1 MKDGP
6 PTIRVSAKRA
16 VCVDAKIHQYTRL
29 EALPRSYPFASCN
42 SNHRELPVQSLG
54 TSKCKKIRG
63 RGIWSQPPWTLEPQ
77 IHRRYIGSL
86 DLRNQLTGMPRMNAH
101 CLEGQV
107 AVVTGAS
114 RGIGRATAIELA
126 RAGADVVVNFYSNAD
141 AAEEVAR
148 DVRQLGRRVELSQ
161 GDVADQAAV
170 ERLIEHAAKTFG
182 HVDIAVA
189 NAVYSDREPFHSAD
203 MAGFRRT
210 IDVTMWG
217 AFYLLRAAARQMI
230 AQGGKGSIV
239 MISSPHAF
247 IPVPNAMPYNMAKAA
262 TDHMARTAA
271 TELLEHRIRVNIVHP
286 GWVDTP
292 GERKFASED
301 DIAVRGAKL
310 PWGRMA
316 TPEEIAR
323 GVVFL
328 CDPASEYMTGSALLI
343 DGGNTLPWW
352 ARSGM
357 AVPP

>member
-1 MKDGP
+1 MKPLSGKGA
-6 PTIRVSAKRA
+6 I
-16 VCVDAKIHQYTRL
+16 
-29 EALPRSYPFASCN
+29 
-42 SNHRELPVQSLG
+42 
-54 TSKCKKIRG
+54 
-63 RGIWSQPPWTLEPQ
+63 
-77 IHRRYIGSL
+77 
-86 DLRNQLTGMPRMNAH
+86 
-101 CLEGQV
+101 
-107 AVVTGAS
+107 VTGAS
-114 RGIGRATAIELA
+114 RGIGRATAIALA
-126 RAGADVVVNFYSNAD
+126 EAGADVAINFFQATAEAEAVAEAVRD
-141 AAEEVAR
+141 A
-148 DVRQLGRRVELSQ
+148 GRRALLMQ

-170 ERLIEHAAKTFG
+170 ERMIQQTVEAFG
-182 HVDIAVA
+182 RLDIAVS
-189 NAVYSDREPFHSAD
+189 NAVYSDREPFHTAD

-217 AFYLLRAAARQMI
+217 AFYLLRAAAAQMI
-230 AQGGKGSIV
+230 KQGGGGSIV

-271 TELLEHRIRVNIVHP
+271 TELLDHRIRVNIVHP

-292 GERKFASED
+292 GERKFVSED
-301 DIAVRGAKL
+301 ELIQRAAKL
-310 PWGRMA
+310 PWGRLG
-316 TPEEIAR
+316 TPEEIGR

>member
-1 MKDGP
+1 M
-6 PTIRVSAKRA
+6 
-16 VCVDAKIHQYTRL
+16 
-29 EALPRSYPFASCN
+29 N
-42 SNHRELPVQSLG
+42 SN
-54 TSKCKKIRG
+54 
-63 RGIWSQPPWTLEPQ
+63 
-77 IHRRYIGSL
+77 
-86 DLRNQLTGMPRMNAH
+86 
-101 CLEGQV
+101 CLQGKV
-107 AVVTGAS
+107 AVVTGGS
-114 RGIGRATAIELA
+114 RGIGRATAISLA
-126 RAGADVVVNFYSNAD
+126 QAGADVAINYYRA
-141 AAEEVAR
+141 AAEADETAAA
-148 DVRQLGRRVELSQ
+148 VREAGRRAIAIQ
-161 GDVADQAAV
+161 GDVADQGTV
-170 ERLIEHAAKTFG
+170 EELVRRTAQTFG
-182 HVDIAVA
+182 RVDIAVS
-189 NAVYSDREPFHSAD
+189 NAVYSDREPFFSAD

-217 AFYLLRAAARQMI
+217 AFYLLRAAAQQMI
-230 AQGGKGSIV
+230 AQGGGGAIV

-247 IPVPNAMPYNMAKAA
+247 IPVPKAMPYNMAKAA

-271 TELLEHRIRVNIVHP
+271 TELLDHRIRVNIVHP

-292 GERKFASED
+292 GERKFASEEE
-301 DIAVRGAKL
+301 IAVRGAKL

>member
-1 MKDGP
+1 M
-6 PTIRVSAKRA
+6 
-16 VCVDAKIHQYTRL
+16 
-29 EALPRSYPFASCN
+29 N
-42 SNHRELPVQSLG
+42 SN
-54 TSKCKKIRG
+54 
-63 RGIWSQPPWTLEPQ
+63 
-77 IHRRYIGSL
+77 
-86 DLRNQLTGMPRMNAH
+86 
-101 CLEGQV
+101 CLHGKV

-114 RGIGRATAIELA
+114 RGIGRATAISLA
-126 RAGADVVVNFYSNAD
+126 EAGADVAINYYKASSEAD
-141 AAEEVAR
+141 DVATAI
-148 DVRQLGRRVELSQ
+148 RQAGRRALVVQ
-161 GDVADQAAV
+161 GDVADQATV
-170 ERLIEHAAKTFG
+170 EELIRRAAETFG
-182 HVDIAVA
+182 SVDIAVS
-189 NAVYSDREPFHSAD
+189 NAVYSDREPFFSSH
-203 MAGFRRT
+203 MEGFRRT

-217 AFYLLRAAARQMI
+217 AFYLLRAATQQMI
-230 AQGGKGSIV
+230 AQGGGGSIV

-271 TELLEHRIRVNIVHP
+271 TELLEHRVRVNIVHP

-292 GERKFASED
+292 GERKFAREEE
-301 DIAVRGAKL
+301 IAVRGAKL

-352 ARSGM
+352 AQSGM

>member
-1 MKDGP
+1 MM
-6 PTIRVSAKRA
+6 
-16 VCVDAKIHQYTRL
+16 
-29 EALPRSYPFASCN
+29 N
-42 SNHRELPVQSLG
+42 S
-54 TSKCKKIRG
+54 
-63 RGIWSQPPWTLEPQ
+63 
-77 IHRRYIGSL
+77 
-86 DLRNQLTGMPRMNAH
+86 H
-101 CLEGQV
+101 CLQGKV
-107 AVVTGAS
+107 AVVTGGS
-114 RGIGRATAIELA
+114 RGIGRATAISLA
-126 RAGADVVVNFYSNAD
+126 QAGADVAINYFK
-141 AAEEVAR
+141 AAEEAE
-148 DVRQLGRRVELSQ
+148 DSASMIRQAGRRALVLQ
-161 GDVADQAAV
+161 GDVADQRTV
-170 ERLIEHAAKTFG
+170 EELVRRTAETFG
-182 HVDIAVA
+182 RVDIAVS
-189 NAVYSDREPFHSAD
+189 NAVYSDREPFFSAD

-217 AFYLLRAAARQMI
+217 AFYMLRAAAQQMI
-230 AQGGKGSIV
+230 AQGGGGSIV

-271 TELLEHRIRVNIVHP
+271 TELLDHRIRVNIVHP

-292 GERKFASED
+292 GERKFASEEE
-301 DIAVRGAKL
+301 IAVRGAKL

-328 CDPASEYMTGSALLI
+328 CDPAGEYMTGSALLI

>member
-1 MKDGP
+1 M
-6 PTIRVSAKRA
+6 
-16 VCVDAKIHQYTRL
+16 
-29 EALPRSYPFASCN
+29 N
-42 SNHRELPVQSLG
+42 SN
-54 TSKCKKIRG
+54 
-63 RGIWSQPPWTLEPQ
+63 
-77 IHRRYIGSL
+77 
-86 DLRNQLTGMPRMNAH
+86 
-101 CLEGQV
+101 CLQGKV
-107 AVVTGAS
+107 AIVTGGS
-114 RGIGRATAIELA
+114 RGIGRATAISLA
-126 RAGADVVVNFYSNAD
+126 QAGADVAINFYKAAAEADD
-141 AAEEVAR
+141 AAAI
-148 DVRQLGRRVELSQ
+148 VRRTGRQALVIQ
-161 GDVADQAAV
+161 GDVADQGTV
-170 ERLIEHAAKTFG
+170 EELVRRTAEAFG
-182 HVDIAVA
+182 RVDIAVS
-189 NAVYSDREPFHSAD
+189 NAVYSDREPFYSAD

-217 AFYLLRAAARQMI
+217 AFYLLRAAAQQMI
-230 AQGGKGSIV
+230 AQGGGGSIV

-271 TELLEHRIRVNIVHP
+271 TELLDHRIRVNIVHP

-292 GERKFASED
+292 GERKFASEEE
-301 DIAVRGAKL
+301 IAVRGAKL

-316 TPEEIAR
+316 TPDEIAR

>member
-1 MKDGP
+1 M
-6 PTIRVSAKRA
+6 
-16 VCVDAKIHQYTRL
+16 
-29 EALPRSYPFASCN
+29 N
-42 SNHRELPVQSLG
+42 SN
-54 TSKCKKIRG
+54 
-63 RGIWSQPPWTLEPQ
+63 
-77 IHRRYIGSL
+77 
-86 DLRNQLTGMPRMNAH
+86 
-101 CLEGQV
+101 CLQGKV
-107 AVVTGAS
+107 AVVTGGS
-114 RGIGRATAIELA
+114 RGIGRATAISLA
-126 RAGADVVVNFYSNAD
+126 QAGADVAINYYK
-141 AAEEVAR
+141 AAEEAE
-148 DVRQLGRRVELSQ
+148 DAATMIRQAGRRALVLQ
-161 GDVADQAAV
+161 GDVADQGTV
-170 ERLIEHAAKTFG
+170 EELVRRTAETFG
-182 HVDIAVA
+182 RVDIAVS
-189 NAVYSDREPFHSAD
+189 NAVYSDREPFFTAD

-217 AFYLLRAAARQMI
+217 AFYLLRAAAQQMI
-230 AQGGKGSIV
+230 AQGGGGSIV

-271 TELLEHRIRVNIVHP
+271 TELLDHRIRVNIVHP

-292 GERKFASED
+292 GERKFASEEE
-301 DIAVRGAKL
+301 IAVRGAKL

-323 GVVFL
+323 GVTFL

>member
-1 MKDGP
+1 MN
-6 PTIRVSAKRA
+6 S
-16 VCVDAKIHQYTRL
+16 
-29 EALPRSYPFASCN
+29 RS
-42 SNHRELPVQSLG
+42 
-54 TSKCKKIRG
+54 
-63 RGIWSQPPWTLEPQ
+63 
-77 IHRRYIGSL
+77 
-86 DLRNQLTGMPRMNAH
+86 
-101 CLEGQV
+101 LEGKS

-114 RGIGRATAIELA
+114 RGIGRATAIALA
-126 RAGADVVVNFYSNAD
+126 QAGADVAINYYQAAAEANEVAD
-141 AAEEVAR
+141 A
-148 DVRQLGRRVELSQ
+148 VRKAGRRALVVK
-161 GDVADQAAV
+161 GDVAQQTVV
-170 ERLIEHAAKTFG
+170 EELLRQTAETFG
-182 HVDIAVA
+182 RVDIAVS
-189 NAVYSDREPFHSAD
+189 NAVYSDREPFYSAD

-217 AFYLLRAAARQMI
+217 AFYLLRAAAQQMI
-230 AQGGKGSIV
+230 AQGDGGSIV

-271 TELLEHRIRVNIVHP
+271 TELTDHRIRVNIVHP

-292 GERKFASED
+292 GERKFASEE
-301 DIAVRGAKL
+301 DIEVRGGKL

-316 TPEEIAR
+316 TPDEIAR

-352 ARSGM
+352 AKSGM

>member
-1 MKDGP
+1 MM
-6 PTIRVSAKRA
+6 
-16 VCVDAKIHQYTRL
+16 
-29 EALPRSYPFASCN
+29 N
-42 SNHRELPVQSLG
+42 SNSLQG
-54 TSKCKKIRG
+54 K
-63 RGIWSQPPWTLEPQ
+63 
-77 IHRRYIGSL
+77 
-86 DLRNQLTGMPRMNAH
+86 
-101 CLEGQV
+101 V
-107 AVVTGAS
+107 AVVTGGS
-114 RGIGRATAIELA
+114 RGIGRATAISLA
-126 RAGADVVVNFYSNAD
+126 QAGADVAINYYKA
-141 AAEEVAR
+141 ATEAEEVAAAI
-148 DVRQLGRRVELSQ
+148 RQSGRRALVVQ
-161 GDVADQAAV
+161 GDVADQGTV
-170 ERLIEHAAKTFG
+170 EELVRRTAETFAR
-182 HVDIAVA
+182 VDIAVS
-189 NAVYSDREPFHSAD
+189 NAVYSDREPFFSAA
-203 MAGFRRT
+203 MEGFRRT

-217 AFYLLRAAARQMI
+217 AFYLLRAATQQMI
-230 AQGGKGSIV
+230 AQGSGGSIV

-292 GERKFASED
+292 GERKFASEEE
-301 DIAVRGAKL
+301 ISVRGAKL

-328 CDPASEYMTGSALLI
+328 CDSASDYMTGSALLI